1 MKKLFF
7 ILISFF
13 YISGS
18 ALAAC
23 PEIVPLPKIKLLSS
37 YGKLQYIS
45 DKNNQQITDLAATH
59 GIIEQGIFAYGLSTV
74 QIHMDVSLKAIGDS
88 VAEYDI
94 CVYPTTVEL
103 SIYFADPTIYI
114 SNQLSPKSCE
124 YNVVLRH
131 EQTHQQINKAAL
143 DYFLPLF
150 NSAASKIAASIK
162 PINVSNISEIDA
174 ASNELTEKYNQKL
187 RPLLTFFKQQLLKEQ
202 LKLDNSVNYQ
212 HENSLCR

>member
-13 YISGS
+13 YLSGS

-23 PEIVPLPKIKLLSS
+23 PEVVPLPKIKLLSS
-37 YGKLQYIS
+37 YGKLRYVS
-45 DKNNQQITDLAATH
+45 DKDNRQITDLAAVH

-94 CVYPTTVEL
+94 CVYPTIVEL
-103 SIYFADPTIYI
+103 SIYFSDPTIYI
-114 SNQLSPKSCE
+114 SNQLAPDSCE

-150 NSAASKIAASIK
+150 NSAAQKIAASIK
-162 PINVSNISEIDA
+162 PINVSNISDIDA

-187 RPLLTFFKQQLLKEQ
+187 RPLLKYFKQQLLNEQ
-202 LKLDNSVNYQ
+202 LKLDNKVNYQ